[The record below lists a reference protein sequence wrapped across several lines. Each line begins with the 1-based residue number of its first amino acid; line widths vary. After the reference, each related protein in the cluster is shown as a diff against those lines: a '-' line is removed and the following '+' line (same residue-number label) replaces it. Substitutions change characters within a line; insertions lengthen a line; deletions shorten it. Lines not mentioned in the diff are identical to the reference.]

1 MRDKLAAMKDLEMEA
16 GLMTKQ
22 LLQTTLILLLAG
34 FLASCSFSYRT
45 VEVWERENLAKAE
58 MQFSKDILSSLL
70 HKQIHESKEAA
81 SGDSNAA
88 GTGCGCN

>member
-1 MRDKLAAMKDLEMEA
+1 MIKA
-16 GLMTKQ
+16 
-22 LLQTTLILLLAG
+22 LLQATLVLILVG
-34 FLASCSFSYRT
+34 FLASCTT

-58 MQFSKDILSSLL
+58 MQFSKDTLTSLR

>member
-1 MRDKLAAMKDLEMEA
+1 
-16 GLMTKQ
+16 
-22 LLQTTLILLLAG
+22 
-34 FLASCSFSYRT
+34 
-45 VEVWERENLAKAE
+45 
-58 MQFSKDILSSLL
+58 MQFSKDTLSSLL

>member
-1 MRDKLAAMKDLEMEA
+1 
-16 GLMTKQ
+16 MTKQ